1 MAKYHGRVGFVLLQD
16 NQNTGVVEEHAVE
29 KTFYGRVLQHK
40 RNWQSSDMVTDDLKL
55 GNQIAIV
62 ATDYAFKYASAIK
75 YCEYMGQFW
84 TVTGISIRVPEI
96 TMTLGGV
103 YNGER
108 PAGPSGSVVRPCP
121 KGMV

>member
-1 MAKYHGRVGFVLLQD
+1 MAKYRGRVGFVLTRD
-16 NQNTGVVEEHAVE
+16 NQETGIVEEHAIE

-62 ATDYAFKYASAIK
+62 ATDYAFTHASAIR

-84 TVTGISIRVPEI
+84 KVTGVSIRTPEI
-96 TMTLGGV
+96 TMMLGGV
-103 YNGER
+103 YDGQR
-108 PAGPSGSVVRPCP
+108 PAGSSGPAVHPCP
-121 KGMV
+121 